1 MQQQGTLV
9 ILTLRIIWLHTTARE
24 KKILKRDKFCP
35 LKCYIV
41 KWWVILHGTRRA
53 IFPVQTPPSGR
64 HIPCKSGCTM
74 PLVVVTRCCLL
85 TFVGILRQWEH
96 ICLSGKSELF
106 ISFVA
111 GCQLLWSLLLHQGS
125 FLKMQVAVGHEIQKR
140 GRVLQWQWVILHEL
154 GRGGLWDQ
162 KWGWTVISAQ
172 SNFAFNLKTCCN
184 LINSFVFNT
193 QSTQTVMSG
202 RLLQPSSLKTE
213 VMPAGTPTSLS
224 VLVTLVTALTN
235 ILKKGP
241 WTATVPGH
249 TAGNK
254 LV

>member
-106 ISFVA
+106 ISCVA

-140 GRVLQWQWVILHEL
+140 GRVLQWQWVI
-154 GRGGLWDQ
+154 
-162 KWGWTVISAQ
+162 
-172 SNFAFNLKTCCN
+172 F
-184 LINSFVFNT
+184 
-193 QSTQTVMSG
+193 MS
-202 RLLQPSSLKTE
+202 
-213 VMPAGTPTSLS
+213 
-224 VLVTLVTALTN
+224 
-235 ILKKGP
+235 
-241 WTATVPGH
+241 
-249 TAGNK
+249 
-254 LV
+254 

>member
-1 MQQQGTLV
+1 MPRETSTQAETIGNAAWRYLQPKNTF
-9 ILTLRIIWLHTTARE
+9 ILNQPQLLFWYATAGYAGYSHSQNHLIAHNSQRE
-24 KKILKRDKFCP
+24 KNPQTCDKFCP

-125 FLKMQVAVGHEIQKR
+125 FLKMQVAVGHEIQSEV
-140 GRVLQWQWVILHEL
+140 GFCSDS
-154 GRGGLWDQ
+154 G
-162 KWGWTVISAQ
+162 
-172 SNFAFNLKTCCN
+172 
-184 LINSFVFNT
+184 SFF
-193 QSTQTVMSG
+193 MS
-202 RLLQPSSLKTE
+202 
-213 VMPAGTPTSLS
+213 
-224 VLVTLVTALTN
+224 
-235 ILKKGP
+235 
-241 WTATVPGH
+241 
-249 TAGNK
+249 
-254 LV
+254 